1 MASAKRAVTRSSLP
15 DGLGVR
21 RDWVNMSSNH
31 LSMSLV
37 LFKWQRYEDNLRFWH
52 GNGKKSDFCEKRL
65 VGVGGIGRKCVYL
78 QQELGESGQW

>member
-31 LSMSLV
+31 LSMIPYIIQSAKIRSLFGFSAWDREKIMFFV
-37 LFKWQRYEDNLRFWH
+37 
-52 GNGKKSDFCEKRL
+52 KKRGVEGENWEKICIFA
-65 VGVGGIGRKCVYL
+65 G
-78 QQELGESGQW
+78 